1 MIVAGLQT
9 DIAWEDPRENF
20 RRVDVMAEALLEG
33 PVEPRE
39 SGVHPAGGPPRG
51 SGIVVG
57 AGPDAIPVRTVPTR
71 PHLLVLPEMFAT
83 GFSMEARRV
92 AAFAQE
98 TRSFLAELARRH
110 AVHVLGGYAEPARPR
125 PANACSIFGPDG
137 GEILHYR
144 KLHPF
149 SLAGEQDHY
158 VPGESL
164 ATAEVAGVR
173 VTPFICYDLRFP
185 EPFRLAAP
193 HTHLFCVIANW
204 PAKRREPWSLLLRAR
219 AVENQAYVMGVNRV
233 GPGGGEPHTGDSALL
248 DPLGQVVAE
257 ASTLDAPVAL
267 VGEIDPDT
275 VTRVRER
282 FTFLKDR
289 RPRLYRRLEEELS
302 RS

>member
-20 RRVDVMAEALLEG
+20 RRVDAMAEALLERLG
-33 PVEPRE
+33 ERG
-39 SGVHPAGGPPRG
+39 SSLTGVQPRG
-51 SGIVVG
+51 SAAGGRGRAG
-57 AGPDAIPVRTVPTR
+57 AGPAHEIPIR

-83 GFSMEARRV
+83 GFSMESEKV
-92 AAFAQE
+92 AAFAEE
-98 TRSFLAELARRH
+98 TRAFLAELARQH
-110 AVHVLGGYAEPARPR
+110 SVFVLGGYAEPARPR

-137 GEILHYR
+137 EEILHYR

-164 ATAEVAGVR
+164 TTANLEGVR

-185 EPFRLAAP
+185 EPFRLAASR
-193 HTHLFCVIANW
+193 TDLFCVIANW

-219 AVENQAYVMGVNRV
+219 ALENQAYVLGVNRV
-233 GPGGGEPHTGDSALL
+233 GAGGGEPHSGDSALL

-257 ASTLDAPVAL
+257 ASTPDAPAAF
-267 VGEIDPDT
+267 VGEVEPAT

-282 FTFLKDR
+282 FSFLNDR
-289 RPRLYRRLEEELS
+289 RPELYRRLEEGRTGAGS
-302 RS
+302 